1 VIKKKLPTAFTIGNF
16 ITSLKMDLYFKVAAK
31 AKPNLALDD

>member
-1 VIKKKLPTAFTIGNF
+1 LPTVFTIGNF
-16 ITSLKMDLYFKVAAK
+16 ITSLTIYTYFKVAAK